1 MASCVEAV
9 VNIANTTLCTVHLVS
24 SLLHVCV
31 WATMLILTFFFL
43 SFKAAL
49 PVSPALPSQHHILG
63 CRCSSVGRGESRLD
77 NAFHHYPH

>member
-9 VNIANTTLCTVHLVS
+9 VTLANTTLCTVHLVS

-31 WATMLILTFFFL
+31 WATMLKPDFFL
-43 SFKAAL
+43 SFFKAAL
-49 PVSPALPSQHHILG
+49 PVSPALPSQLHILG